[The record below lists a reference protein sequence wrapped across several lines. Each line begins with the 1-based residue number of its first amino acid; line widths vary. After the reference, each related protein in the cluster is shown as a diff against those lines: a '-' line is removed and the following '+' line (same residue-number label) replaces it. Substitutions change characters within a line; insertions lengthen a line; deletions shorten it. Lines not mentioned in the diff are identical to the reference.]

1 MKILLIPLDERP
13 CNRIFPK
20 MICNSNESIELKEPN
35 MSLLGRKKQQ
45 LIQMR
50 YPIFY
55 TIIFMIVIA
64 LFYQ

>member
-35 MSLLGRKKQQ
+35 MSLLGRKKTAANSDE
-45 LIQMR
+45 ISEIGR
-50 YPIFY
+50 AH
-55 TIIFMIVIA
+55 V
-64 LFYQ
+64 